1 MGTRHLLLLL
11 IYLDPLGALG
21 AATGAKKPKQL
32 PRKAP
37 KATAA
42 PTAVPPPKTPPPPP
56 PASNHDTCRGYY
68 DVSGQYDKMFE
79 CNNTD
84 HRYCCGTCYL
94 RFCCE
99 YKKDRLDQK
108 ACNNYNTPTWVQT
121 AAPSPIPTGDTYNP
135 SMDQTN
141 TAVYITSGII
151 AFILVLG
158 VSAKVAYDKATEPP
172 QEMNIHRALADILRQ
187 QGPIPISQ
195 YDCENFA
202 AMNGSPKDNT
212 PVRSSSKNHYTPVH
226 ASKSNHGLHY
236 GKESVRSSGGA
247 DLHNFISSG
256 FVTLGRSHQK
266 GEKHWPVRSQSHH
279 GTHQHNY
286 NHVALGSPTR
296 TPKNDNNR
304 ISGILTSQTEPYD
317 LSFSRSFQSLSHLPP
332 SYEAAVKADLSRFS
346 SLKKLTDKEVEDYYT
361 RKRHLPDLAAR
372 GTLPLHV
379 LKMTQDQHREQPQ
392 HQSQPP
398 QSSISQAPPQ
408 AQSSQ
413 QQSQQRQRP
422 RRVQRAMSQDRVLS
436 PNRAPPQDYS
446 ISPNSISPYGGRIL
460 SDEQLLSAERLRSQE
475 RLLPKDRHTSQDRLY
490 SKDYMYSKDRL
501 LSQEHLYSKDR
512 HYSQD
517 RLYSQERLYSQ
528 DRLLSQDPLL
538 SPDKLM
544 LSLKRGMVSS
554 VSGGFY
560 GSDKSMSRAISHT
573 DVFIPTTPL
582 MDRYKMTKMHSHPS
596 ASNNGGGGGGGGGAQ
611 GAGNTGHSNT
621 LAMNQTATKRQAF
634 ASRRTHTV
642 EQLHYIPQHHQ
653 QQQQQQQQP
662 QHYRT
667 GSKTEVT
674 V

>member
-1 MGTRHLLLLL
+1 MGIRYLLLLL
-11 IYLDPLGALG
+11 IYLDPLCVLS
-21 AATGAKKPKQL
+21 AATGGKKPKQAT
-32 PRKAP
+32 RKAP
-37 KATAA
+37 KATAI
-42 PTAVPPPKTPPPPP
+42 PTVVPQKTPKPSPVRKHE
-56 PASNHDTCRGYY
+56 SCKGYF
-68 DVSGQYDKMFE
+68 DVSGQFDSAFE

-84 HRYCCGTCYL
+84 HRYCCGTCFL

-99 YKKDRLDQK
+99 YKKDRLDQT
-108 ACNNYNTPTWVQT
+108 ACTNYVTPGWLET
-121 AAPSPIPTGDTYNP
+121 ATPSPIPTNDPYL

-141 TAVYITSGII
+141 TAVYITCGII
-151 AFILVLG
+151 AFIIVLG

-212 PVRSSSKNHYTPVH
+212 PVRTSSKNHYTPVH
-226 ASKSNHGLHY
+226 TSKSNHGLHY

-256 FVTLGRSHQK
+256 FVTLGRGHQK

-279 GTHQHNY
+279 GTHQPNY

-296 TPKNDNNR
+296 TPKNAH
-304 ISGILTSQTEPYD
+304 
-317 LSFSRSFQSLSHLPP
+317 RSLRR
-332 SYEAAVKADLSRFS
+332 A
-346 SLKKLTDKEVEDYYT
+346 DKEVEDYYT

-372 GTLPLHV
+372 STLPLHV
-379 LKMTQDQHREQPQ
+379 LKMSQEQHREQQ
-392 HQSQPP
+392 QSQPP

-408 AQSSQ
+408 SQSSQ

-436 PNRAPPQDYS
+436 PQRAPQQDYTMS
-446 ISPNSISPYGGRIL
+446 SNGVSLYGGRIL

-475 RLLPKDRHTSQDRLY
+475 RLLPQDRHTSQDRLY
-490 SKDYMYSKDRL
+490 SKDRMYSKDRL

-544 LSLKRGMVSS
+544 RSLKRGMVSS
-554 VSGGFY
+554 ISGGFY
-560 GSDKSMSRAISHT
+560 GSDKSISRAISHT

-596 ASNNGGGGGGGGGAQ
+596 ASNNSGGGGSGSGVQ
-611 GAGNTGHSNT
+611 GAGGSGHSNT
-621 LAMNQTATKRQAF
+621 LAMNQTANKRQAF

-653 QQQQQQQQP
+653 QQQQQP

>member
-1 MGTRHLLLLL
+1 MGIRHLLLLL
-11 IYLDPLGALG
+11 IYLDPLSVLS
-21 AATGAKKPKQL
+21 AATGGKKPKTV
-32 PRKAP
+32 PKKAP
-37 KATAA
+37 KPTVIPTAA
-42 PTAVPPPKTPPPPP
+42 PQKTPQPA
-56 PASNHDTCRGYY
+56 PASNHDTCLGYY

-108 ACNNYNTPTWVQT
+108 ACRNYQTPEWVQT
-121 AAPSPIPTGDTYNP
+121 VAPSPIPTGETYDP

-141 TAVYITSGII
+141 TAVYITCGII
-151 AFILVLG
+151 AFIIVVG
-158 VSAKVAYDKATEPP
+158 VSVKVAYDKATEPP

-212 PVRSSSKNHYTPVH
+212 PVRTSSKNHYTPVH
-226 ASKSNHGLHY
+226 TSKSNHGLHY
-236 GKESVRSSGGA
+236 GKESIRSSGGA

-256 FVTLGRSHQK
+256 FVTLGRGH
-266 GEKHWPVRSQSHH
+266 
-279 GTHQHNY
+279 
-286 NHVALGSPTR
+286 
-296 TPKNDNNR
+296 PKENNR

-332 SYEAAVKADLSRFS
+332 SYEAAVKADLNRFS

-379 LKMTQDQHREQPQ
+379 LKISQDQALPQ
-392 HQSQPP
+392 
-398 QSSISQAPPQ
+398 
-408 AQSSQ
+408 
-413 QQSQQRQRP
+413 QRP

-436 PNRAPPQDYS
+436 PQRAPQQDYS
-446 ISPNSISPYGGRIL
+446 MSSNGMSPYGGRIL

-475 RLLPKDRHTSQDRLY
+475 RLLPQDRHTSQD
-490 SKDYMYSKDRL
+490 
-501 LSQEHLYSKDR
+501 Q
-512 HYSQD
+512 
-517 RLYSQERLYSQ
+517 
-528 DRLLSQDPLL
+528 
-538 SPDKLM
+538 
-544 LSLKRGMVSS
+544 
-554 VSGGFY
+554 
-560 GSDKSMSRAISHT
+560 SMSRAISHT

-596 ASNNGGGGGGGGGAQ
+596 ASNNGGGGGGGV
-611 GAGNTGHSNT
+611 
-621 LAMNQTATKRQAF
+621 MNQTASKRQAF

-653 QQQQQQQQP
+653 QQQQQP

>member
-1 MGTRHLLLLL
+1 MGIRHLLLLL
-11 IYLDPLGALG
+11 IYLDPLSVLS
-21 AATGAKKPKQL
+21 AATGGKKAKPVAK
-32 PRKAP
+32 RGP
-37 KATAA
+37 KANKEDRNTTAAVPTAA
-42 PTAVPPPKTPPPPP
+42 PQKTVAVQPP
-56 PASNHDTCRGYY
+56 PASNHDTCLGYY
-68 DVSGQYDKMFE
+68 DVSGSYDKMFE

-84 HRYCCGTCYL
+84 HRFCCGTCYL

-108 ACNNYNTPTWVQT
+108 ACKNYHKPNWVQP
-121 AAPSPIPTGDTYNP
+121 AAPSPSPTGETYDP

-141 TAVYITSGII
+141 TAVYITCGII
-151 AFILVLG
+151 AFIIVLG

-212 PVRSSSKNHYTPVH
+212 PVRTSSKNHYTPVH
-226 ASKSNHGLHY
+226 TSKSNHGLHY
-236 GKESVRSSGGA
+236 GKESVRSSGGP
-247 DLHNFISSG
+247 DIHNFISSG
-256 FVTLGRSHQK
+256 FVTLGRGHQK

-296 TPKNDNNR
+296 TPKNENNR

-332 SYEAAVKADLSRFS
+332 SYEAAVKADLSRYS
-346 SLKKLTDKEVEDYYT
+346 SLKKLTDKEVEDYYS

-372 GTLPLHV
+372 GTLPLH
-379 LKMTQDQHREQPQ
+379 L
-392 HQSQPP
+392 QSQAP
-398 QSSISQAPPQ
+398 QPAVSQAPPQ
-408 AQSSQ
+408 SQSSQ

-436 PNRAPPQDYS
+436 PQRGPQQEYS
-446 ISPNSISPYGGRIL
+446 MSSNGMSPYGGRIL

-475 RLLPKDRHTSQDRLY
+475 RLLPQDRLSSQDRLY
-490 SKDYMYSKDRL
+490 TKDRMYSKDRL
-501 LSQEHLYSKDR
+501 LSQDHLYSKDR

-517 RLYSQERLYSQ
+517 RLHSQDRLYSQ

-544 LSLKRGMVSS
+544 MSLKRGMVSS
-554 VSGGFY
+554 ISGGFR

-573 DVFIPTTPL
+573 DVFMPTTPL

-596 ASNNGGGGGGGGGAQ
+596 ASNNGGGAPAAGG
-611 GAGNTGHSNT
+611 TGHSNT
-621 LAMNQTATKRQAF
+621 LAMNQTASKRQAF

-642 EQLHYIPQHHQ
+642 EQLHYVPQHH
-653 QQQQQQQQP
+653 QQQQQP

>member
-1 MGTRHLLLLL
+1 MGIRHLLLLL
-11 IYLDPLGALG
+11 IYLDPLSVLS
-21 AATGAKKPKQL
+21 AATGGKKPKQAS
-32 PRKAP
+32 RKAP
-37 KATAA
+37 KATAV
-42 PTAVPPPKTPPPPP
+42 PTVVPPQKTPQPA
-56 PASNHDTCRGYY
+56 PASTHDTCLGYY

-108 ACNNYNTPTWVQT
+108 ACKNYHTPVWVQT
-121 AAPSPIPTGDTYNP
+121 AAPSPIPTGETYDP

-141 TAVYITSGII
+141 TAVYITCGII
-151 AFILVLG
+151 AFIIVLG
-158 VSAKVAYDKATEPP
+158 VSVKVAYDKATEPP

-212 PVRSSSKNHYTPVH
+212 PVRTSSKNHYTPVH
-226 ASKSNHGLHY
+226 TSKSNHGLHY

-256 FVTLGRSHQK
+256 FVTLGRGHQK
-266 GEKHWPVRSQSHH
+266 
-279 GTHQHNY
+279 
-286 NHVALGSPTR
+286 
-296 TPKNDNNR
+296 
-304 ISGILTSQTEPYD
+304 
-317 LSFSRSFQSLSHLPP
+317 
-332 SYEAAVKADLSRFS
+332 AD
-346 SLKKLTDKEVEDYYT
+346 KDVDEYYT

-379 LKMTQDQHREQPQ
+379 LKMSQDQHRDQPQQ
-392 HQSQPP
+392 HQSQAPS
-398 QSSISQAPPQ
+398 SSISQAPPQ
-408 AQSSQ
+408 SQSSQ

-436 PNRAPPQDYS
+436 PQRVPQQEYS
-446 ISPNSISPYGGRIL
+446 MSSNGMSPYGGRIL

-475 RLLPKDRHTSQDRLY
+475 RLLPQDRHTSQDRLY
-490 SKDYMYSKDRL
+490 SKDRMYSKDRL
-501 LSQEHLYSKDR
+501 LSQDHLYSKDR

-544 LSLKRGMVSS
+544 MSLKRGMVSS
-554 VSGGFY
+554 ISGGFR
-560 GSDKSMSRAISHT
+560 GSDKSISRAISHT

-596 ASNNGGGGGGGGGAQ
+596 ASNNGGGGGAQGGGGGAGG
-611 GAGNTGHSNT
+611 GAGGGGGTGHSNT
-621 LAMNQTATKRQAF
+621 LAMNQTASKRQAF

-653 QQQQQQQQP
+653 QQQQP

>member
-1 MGTRHLLLLL
+1 MGIRHLLLLL
-11 IYLDPLGALG
+11 IYLDPLSVLS
-21 AATGAKKPKQL
+21 AATGGKKPKQAS
-32 PRKAP
+32 RKAP
-37 KATAA
+37 KATAV
-42 PTAVPPPKTPPPPP
+42 PTAVPPQKTPQPA
-56 PASNHDTCRGYY
+56 PASTHDTCLGYY

-108 ACNNYNTPTWVQT
+108 ACKNYHTPVWVQT
-121 AAPSPIPTGDTYNP
+121 AAPSPIPTGETYDP

-141 TAVYITSGII
+141 TAVYITCGII
-151 AFILVLG
+151 AFIIVLG
-158 VSAKVAYDKATEPP
+158 VSVKVAYDKATEPP

-212 PVRSSSKNHYTPVH
+212 PVRTSSKNHYTPVH
-226 ASKSNHGLHY
+226 TSKSNHG
-236 GKESVRSSGGA
+236 KS
-247 DLHNFISSG
+247 
-256 FVTLGRSHQK
+256 
-266 GEKHWPVRSQSHH
+266 
-279 GTHQHNY
+279 THQHNY

-296 TPKNDNNR
+296 TPKNENNR

-346 SLKKLTDKEVEDYYT
+346 SLKKLTDKDVDEYYT

-379 LKMTQDQHREQPQ
+379 LKMSQDQ
-392 HQSQPP
+392 
-398 QSSISQAPPQ
+398 
-408 AQSSQ
+408 
-413 QQSQQRQRP
+413 
-422 RRVQRAMSQDRVLS
+422 
-436 PNRAPPQDYS
+436 
-446 ISPNSISPYGGRIL
+446 
-460 SDEQLLSAERLRSQE
+460 
-475 RLLPKDRHTSQDRLY
+475 RLLPQDRHTSQDRLY
-490 SKDYMYSKDRL
+490 SKDRMYSKDRL
-501 LSQEHLYSKDR
+501 LSQDHLYSKDR

-544 LSLKRGMVSS
+544 I
-554 VSGGFY
+554 
-560 GSDKSMSRAISHT
+560 DKSISRAISHT

-596 ASNNGGGGGGGGGAQ
+596 ASNNG
-611 GAGNTGHSNT
+611 TGHSNT
-621 LAMNQTATKRQAF
+621 LAMNQTASKRQAF

-653 QQQQQQQQP
+653 QQQQP

-667 GSKTEVT
+667 GSKTEVMC
-674 V
+674 

>member
-1 MGTRHLLLLL
+1 MGIRYLLLLL
-11 IYLDPLGALG
+11 IYLDPLSVLS
-21 AATGAKKPKQL
+21 AATGGKKSKQAT
-32 PRKAP
+32 RKAP
-37 KATAA
+37 KATAI
-42 PTAVPPPKTPPPPP
+42 PTVVPQKTPKPSPVRKHE
-56 PASNHDTCRGYY
+56 SCKGYF
-68 DVSGQYDKMFE
+68 DVSGQFDSAFE

-84 HRYCCGTCYL
+84 HRYCCGTCFL

-99 YKKDRLDQK
+99 YKKDRLDQT
-108 ACNNYNTPTWVQT
+108 ACTNYVTPGWLET
-121 AAPSPIPTGDTYNP
+121 ATPSPSPTGDPYP
-135 SMDQTN
+135 YMDQTN
-141 TAVYITSGII
+141 TAVYITCGII
-151 AFILVLG
+151 AFIIVLG

-212 PVRSSSKNHYTPVH
+212 PVRTSSKNHYTPVH
-226 ASKSNHGLHY
+226 TSKSN
-236 GKESVRSSGGA
+236 
-247 DLHNFISSG
+247 
-256 FVTLGRSHQK
+256 
-266 GEKHWPVRSQSHH
+266 H

-296 TPKNDNNR
+296 TPKNENNR

-332 SYEAAVKADLSRFS
+332 SYEAAVKADLNRFS

-372 GTLPLHV
+372 STLPLHV
-379 LKMTQDQHREQPQ
+379 LKM
-392 HQSQPP
+392 
-398 QSSISQAPPQ
+398 
-408 AQSSQ
+408 
-413 QQSQQRQRP
+413 
-422 RRVQRAMSQDRVLS
+422 
-436 PNRAPPQDYS
+436 
-446 ISPNSISPYGGRIL
+446 
-460 SDEQLLSAERLRSQE
+460 SQE
-475 RLLPKDRHTSQDRLY
+475 QRLLPQDRHTSQDRLY
-490 SKDYMYSKDRL
+490 SKDRMYSKDRL

-544 LSLKRGMVSS
+544 
-554 VSGGFY
+554 
-560 GSDKSMSRAISHT
+560 SDKSMSRAISHT

-596 ASNNGGGGGGGGGAQ
+596 ASNNSG
-611 GAGNTGHSNT
+611 
-621 LAMNQTATKRQAF
+621 AMNQTANKRQAF

-653 QQQQQQQQP
+653 QQQQQP

>member
-1 MGTRHLLLLL
+1 MGIRYLLLLL
-11 IYLDPLGALG
+11 IYLDPLCVLS
-21 AATGAKKPKQL
+21 AATGGKKPKQAT
-32 PRKAP
+32 RKAP
-37 KATAA
+37 KATAI
-42 PTAVPPPKTPPPPP
+42 PTVVPQKTPKPSPVRKHE
-56 PASNHDTCRGYY
+56 SCKGYF
-68 DVSGQYDKMFE
+68 DVSGQFDSAFE

-84 HRYCCGTCYL
+84 HRYCCGTCFL

-99 YKKDRLDQK
+99 YKKDRLDQT
-108 ACNNYNTPTWVQT
+108 ACTNYVTPGWLET
-121 AAPSPIPTGDTYNP
+121 ATPSPIPTNDPYL

-141 TAVYITSGII
+141 TAVYITCGII
-151 AFILVLG
+151 AFIIVLG

-212 PVRSSSKNHYTPVH
+212 PVRTSSKNHYTPVH
-226 ASKSNHGLHY
+226 TSKSNHGLHY

-256 FVTLGRSHQK
+256 FVTLGRGHQK
-266 GEKHWPVRSQSHH
+266 G
-279 GTHQHNY
+279 THQPNY

-296 TPKNDNNR
+296 TPKN
-304 ISGILTSQTEPYD
+304 
-317 LSFSRSFQSLSHLPP
+317 
-332 SYEAAVKADLSRFS
+332 A
-346 SLKKLTDKEVEDYYT
+346 DKEVEDYYT

-372 GTLPLHV
+372 STLPLHV
-379 LKMTQDQHREQPQ
+379 LKMSQEQHREQQ
-392 HQSQPP
+392 QSQPP

-408 AQSSQ
+408 SQSSQ

-436 PNRAPPQDYS
+436 PQRAPQQDYTMS
-446 ISPNSISPYGGRIL
+446 SNGVSLYGGRIL

-475 RLLPKDRHTSQDRLY
+475 RLLPQDRHTSQDRLY
-490 SKDYMYSKDRL
+490 SKDRMYSKDRL

-544 LSLKRGMVSS
+544 RSLKRGMVSS
-554 VSGGFY
+554 ISGGFY
-560 GSDKSMSRAISHT
+560 GSDKSISRAISHT

-596 ASNNGGGGGGGGGAQ
+596 ASNNSGGGGSGSGVQ
-611 GAGNTGHSNT
+611 GAGGSGHSNT
-621 LAMNQTATKRQAF
+621 LAMNQTANKRQAF

-653 QQQQQQQQP
+653 QQQQQP